1 MRHYSLFG
9 RYGQTAGRGRRAAA
23 ATALAGFGA
32 FAGLVPAQT
41 AQASEW
47 YRPLVFHPASEIY
60 GSAPAGQAREQQ
72 FTLVNSGLTFAGRLT
87 FTITGPGA
95 SGFTLSRNRCSGM
108 SLPPGGS
115 CSGVIRFLPDQA
127 ALYRAGLTARGRSL
141 FGLGKITARL
151 PLSGT
156 GTAAVSHLVFTPA
169 THDYGKVPAG
179 ESATE
184 TFTLSNDGTAAA
196 DAATITMTGD
206 TAAFLTTADTCN
218 GQDLAPGQHCTLTIE
233 FQPAAATGYTAQ
245 VDAAAAADH
254 ATLPLTGTGT
264 AAQAQSI
271 LAGGNHNCAVKTD
284 HTLWCWGNN
293 FSGQLGDGTTT
304 NSPVPVQVSGHTADW
319 ATVTA
324 GGDGTCAVKTDHTL
338 WCWGLNF
345 AGQLGDGTTT
355 NSPVPVQVSGH
366 ATDWATVTAGQDYTC
381 AEKTGGTVWC
391 WGVNSSGQLGDGT
404 TTDSPVPVQVSG
416 HAADWATVT
425 AGGDHTCA
433 EKTGGTVWCWGDNGN
448 GELGDGTTT
457 NSPVPVQVSGHATDW
472 ATVTAGQGYTCAEK
486 AGGTVWCWGVNS
498 SGQLGDGTTT
508 DSPVPVQVSGHAADW
523 ATVTTNWAH
532 TCAIKTDHTMW
543 CWGDNGFGQLG
554 DGTTTNSAVPV
565 QVNGHTTDWATVSD
579 GLGHTCA
586 EKTDGTVWCWGWN
599 IDGQLGDGT
608 TTSSLV
614 PVQVS
619 GM

>member
-9 RYGQTAGRGRRAAA
+9 RYGHPAGPGRRAAA
-23 ATALAGFGA
+23 AAALAGFGA

-60 GSAPAGQAREQQ
+60 GSAPAGQARERQ
-72 FTLVNSGLTFAGRLT
+72 FTLVNSGLTFAGRFT
-87 FTITGPGA
+87 FTITGSGA
-95 SGFTLSRNRCSGM
+95 SGFTLSRNRCAGV

-115 CSGVIRFLPDQA
+115 CSGVVRFLPDQA
-127 ALYRAGLTARGRSL
+127 AQYRAGLTVRGRSL
-141 FGLGKITARL
+141 FGLGKITATL

-156 GTAAVSHLVFTPA
+156 GTAAVSHLVFNPA

-196 DAATITMTGD
+196 DATTITMTGD
-206 TAAFLTTADTCN
+206 TAAFPTTADTCK
-218 GQDLAPGQHCTLTIE
+218 GQDLAPGRHCTLTIE

-254 ATLPLTGTGT
+254 ATLPLTGAGT
-264 AAQAQSI
+264 AAQAQSV

-304 NSPVPVQVSGHTADW
+304 NSPVPVQVSGHATDW
-319 ATVTA
+319 ATVTG

-404 TTDSPVPVQVSG
+404 TTDRPVPVQVSG
-416 HAADWATVT
+416 HATDWATVT

-448 GELGDGTTT
+448 GELGNGTTT

-472 ATVTAGQGYTCAEK
+472 ATVTAGQDYTCAEK
-486 AGGTVWCWGVNS
+486 TGGTVWCWGVNS

-508 DSPVPVQVSGHAADW
+508 DRPVPVQVSGHATDW
-523 ATVTTNWAH
+523 ATVTANWAH

-554 DGTTTNSAVPV
+554 DGTTTNSPVPV
-565 QVNGHTTDWATVSD
+565 QVSGHTPDWATVSD

-586 EKTDGTVWCWGWN
+586 EKTEGTVWCWGWN

-608 TTSSLV
+608 TTDSPV

>member
-9 RYGQTAGRGRRAAA
+9 RYGHSAGPGRRAAA
-23 ATALAGFGA
+23 AAALAGFWA

-60 GSAPAGQAREQQ
+60 GSAPAGQARERQ

-95 SGFTLSRNRCSGM
+95 SGFTLSRNRCAGV

-115 CSGVIRFLPDQA
+115 CSGIVRFLPDQA
-127 ALYRAGLTARGRSL
+127 AQYRAGLTVRGRSP
-141 FGLGKITARL
+141 FGLGKITATL

-156 GTAAVSHLVFTPA
+156 GTAAVSHLGFNPA
-169 THDYGKVPAG
+169 AHDYGKVPAG

-184 TFTLSNDGTAAA
+184 TFTLSNNGTAAA
-196 DAATITMTGD
+196 DATTITMTGD
-206 TAAFLTTADTCN
+206 TAAFPATADTCK

-264 AAQAQSI
+264 AAQAQSV

-304 NSPVPVQVSGHTADW
+304 NSPVPVQVSGHATDW
-319 ATVTA
+319 ATVTG

-381 AEKTGGTVWC
+381 AEKTGRTVWC
-391 WGVNSSGQLGDGT
+391 WGINSSGQLGDGT
-404 TTDSPVPVQVSG
+404 T
-416 HAADWATVT
+416 AD
-425 AGGDHTCA
+425 
-433 EKTGGTVWCWGDNGN
+433 
-448 GELGDGTTT
+448 
-457 NSPVPVQVSGHATDW
+457 SPVPVQVSGHATDW
-472 ATVTAGQGYTCAEK
+472 ATVTA
-486 AGGTVWCWGVNS
+486 
-498 SGQLGDGTTT
+498 
-508 DSPVPVQVSGHAADW
+508 
-523 ATVTTNWAH
+523 NWAR
-532 TCAIKTDHTMW
+532 TCAIKTGHTMW

-554 DGTTTNSAVPV
+554 DGTTTNRPVPV
-565 QVNGHTTDWATVSD
+565 QVSGHTPDWATVSD

-586 EKTDGTVWCWGWN
+586 EKTEGTVWCWGWN

-608 TTSSLV
+608 TTDSPV